1 MARNVYGDG
10 YRYYRGIC
18 CVFIS
23 HQQKD
28 KSAARMIA
36 NYLLSC
42 GVDVYFDEYD
52 ESINRSKPLSVVNA
66 IKAGLCKST
75 HIMCLLSDNALK
87 SMWVPWEVGY
97 GYEHNVFCV
106 KLKDIAF
113 SSLPEYFQVVPVY
126 SGYEA
131 LDVAIRNMRNTNN
144 ICEGQMR
151 TFSSHSHPLSSIMY
165 DNIDKNYGRF

>member
-10 YRYYRGIC
+10 YQYYHGKC

-28 KSAARMIA
+28 KAAAKLIA

-42 GVDVYFDEYD
+42 GIDVYFDEYD
-52 ESINRSKPLSVVNA
+52 KNINRNNPQSVVDA
-66 IKAGLCKST
+66 IKTGLQKST
-75 HIMCLLSDNALK
+75 HLLCLLSENSMK
-87 SMWVPWEVGY
+87 SKWIPWEVGY

-106 KLKDIAF
+106 KLKEIAL
-113 SSLPEYFQVVPVY
+113 SLLPEYLQVVPVY

-131 LDVAIRNMRNTNN
+131 LDVAIRSMRSTNN

-151 TFSSHSHPLSSIMY
+151 TFSDYPHPLSSIMY
-165 DNIDKNYGRF
+165 DNINKYYG

>member
-1 MARNVYGDG
+1 MARNVYSDG
-10 YRYYRGIC
+10 YQYYHGKC

-28 KSAARMIA
+28 KPAAKLIA

-42 GVDVYFDEYD
+42 GIDVYFDEYD
-52 ESINRSKPLSVVNA
+52 KSINRGNPQSVVNA
-66 IKAGLCKST
+66 IKAGLRKST
-75 HIMCLLSDNALK
+75 HLMCLLSENAMK
-87 SMWVPWEVGY
+87 SKWTPWEVGY

-106 KLKDIAF
+106 KLKEVAF
-113 SSLPEYFQVVPVY
+113 SLLPEYLQVVPVY

-151 TFSSHSHPLSSIMY
+151 TFSNYSHPLSSIMF
-165 DNIDKNYGRF
+165 DNIDKYYG